1 MQFITVSFFFSFFPF
16 TLTFLQTGHR
26 GQLCANDS
34 KVKNLIRWIKTK
46 TDSGEKKNAVIGGY
60 YPFPPVP
67 ETFSKYRNSVK
78 GTNTIASFY
87 DLYILFV
94 WYLLYQLVIF
104 ILKSLMG
111 VSQSVATFTD
121 NNCLFMKT

>member
-1 MQFITVSFFFSFFPF
+1 M
-16 TLTFLQTGHR
+16 
-26 GQLCANDS
+26 
-34 KVKNLIRWIKTK
+34 
-46 TDSGEKKNAVIGGY
+46 KNAVIGGY
-60 YPFPPVP
+60 YPFSPVP

-87 DLYILFV
+87 DVYILCV
-94 WYLLYQLVIF
+94 WYMLYQLVIF
-104 ILKSLMG
+104 ILLKSLMG